1 MKRQRPG
8 SPIAE
13 TRRVVQLGDSLCITL
28 PKSFT
33 DKHGIKKGDDLAVVS
48 DSILKVIP
56 MTEIQ

>member
-1 MKRQRPG
+1 MKETSVKAG
-8 SPIAE
+8 
-13 TRRVVQLGDSLCITL
+13 TRRVIQIRGSLFISL

-33 DKHGIKKGDDLAVVS
+33 KKHGIKKGDDLAVVS